1 MFLCHSIYP
10 LPRDGTFSAHIN
22 GEHDHDSRHKS
33 YYQKEVRKPSFG
45 AMPNPNIPGLAI
57 VLNNTLPPR
66 QPNTCF
72 RATVI
77 QFNYAWTL
85 TLITCQ

>member
-57 VLNNTLPPR
+57 VLNNTLPPDS
-66 QPNTCF
+66 
-72 RATVI
+72 
-77 QFNYAWTL
+77 
-85 TLITCQ
+85 LIPALEPPLSSLIMHGLLL